1 MTATLTLTIPA
12 GHVGDL
18 AHLFELEREGVIPR
32 EAVTYYPDPP
42 RYVVDVDSEVV
53 SYLLEQ
59 LVISTDMKGG
69 QSLVEWKARNMNQVE
84 LPLGQGDETF

>member
-18 AHLFELEREGVIPR
+18 AHLFELEREGIIPPD
-32 EAVTYYPDPP
+32 AVCYYPDPP

-84 LPLGQGDETF
+84 LPLGQGDGTF

>member
-32 EAVTYYPDPP
+32 DALSFYSDPP
-42 RYVVDVDSEVV
+42 RYVLDCDSEVV

-59 LVISTDMKGG
+59 LVISTDLKGG
-69 QSLVEWKARNMNQVE
+69 QSLVEWRAQNLNQVE
-84 LPLGQGDETF
+84 LPLTHQDGTF

>member
-32 EAVTYYPDPP
+32 DAVSYYPDPP
-42 RYVVDVDSEVV
+42 RYVLDCDSEVV
-53 SYLLEQ
+53 TYLLEQ
-59 LVISTDMKGG
+59 LTLSTECREGS
-69 QSLVEWKARNMNQVE
+69 SLVEWRARNINQLALQLNPDGV
-84 LPLGQGDETF
+84 F

>member
-12 GHVGDL
+12 GNVGDL

-42 RYVVDVDSEVV
+42 RYVLDCDSGVV
-53 SYLLEQ
+53 TYLLEQ
-59 LVISTDMKGG
+59 LTLSTECRQGS
-69 QSLVEWKARNMNQVE
+69 SLVEWKARNLNQVE
-84 LPLGQGDETF
+84 LPLGHRDGVF